1 MLNKVVFFLCFFA
14 GAMACES
21 KKPAPEAASAKQH
34 TVTDDL
40 GRQVTLPLEPRRILA
55 LAPSMTEM
63 LFAVADTATIIART
77 QNCDFPAAALRKP
90 LLINYPMDYERLL
103 FLKPDVVFATEGII
117 SLEVT
122 AQIEKL
128 GIPVYYQAY
137 DSVADVL
144 RGLTDLGRILNR
156 GPQARQ
162 LVDSLQTQLN
172 LLAADTSQ
180 TQAPRVLAITWQDPI
195 YAYGQ
200 NTLFTDKLR
209 YAGGQNAVQQVFAQ
223 THPALTREYILQ
235 INPQVVLGGTLP
247 ELEKSFFSLYPEL
260 RRIEAYRQKRIF
272 PFTDDLMSRPSPRV
286 VESILEI
293 KQALR

>member
-1 MLNKVVFFLCFFA
+1 
-14 GAMACES
+14 
-21 KKPAPEAASAKQH
+21 
-34 TVTDDL
+34 
-40 GRQVTLPLEPRRILA
+40 
-55 LAPSMTEM
+55 
-63 LFAVADTATIIART
+63 
-77 QNCDFPAAALRKP
+77 
-90 LLINYPMDYERLL
+90 RLL

-247 ELEKSFFSLYPEL
+247 ELEKSFF
-260 RRIEAYRQKRIF
+260 
-272 PFTDDLMSRPSPRV
+272 
-286 VESILEI
+286 
-293 KQALR
+293 